1 MKLPSSL
8 SFASSL
14 TAGLLAALLSQG
26 ANAQT
31 AATPAAKTAP
41 AAATPA
47 TPSAAASAPVASPA
61 RQALVDRLL
70 SLWHVEDVAVVMVQ
84 RPAVNAMEQARVVL
98 QGRVSAEK
106 RDRTLKDISSDVQ
119 TYVDEATPIAKANA
133 QKLVGPTVGP
143 MLLENFDD
151 NELRQI
157 IALLESPVKKKFEK
171 LVPVMEKT
179 LGEKV
184 ATESAATI
192 NPKLQTMTQAVGLKL
207 RAASIAP

>member
-1 MKLPSSL
+1 MKLLPSP
-8 SFASSL
+8 SFATSL

-26 ANAQT
+26 ASAQT
-31 AATPAAKTAP
+31 AATPAAKTT
-41 AAATPA
+41 AAAAAPA
-47 TPSAAASAPVASPA
+47 TPSTAASPA

-106 RDRTLKDISSDVQ
+106 RDRTLKEISSDVQ

-133 QKLVGPTVGP
+133 QKLVTPTVGP

-171 LVPVMEKT
+171 LVPAMEKT

-184 ATESAATI
+184 ASESAAAI

>member
-8 SFASSL
+8 SFATSIS
-14 TAGLLAALLSQG
+14 AGLLATLLSQG
-26 ANAQT
+26 ASAET
-31 AATPAAKTAP
+31 AGTPAAKTT
-41 AAATPA
+41 AAAAAAAPTG
-47 TPSAAASAPVASPA
+47 AAASTPAASPA

-119 TYVDEATPIAKANA
+119 AYVDEATPIAKANA
-133 QKLVGPTVGP
+133 QKLVAPTVGP
-143 MLLENFDD
+143 MLLESFDD

-184 ATESAATI
+184 ASESAAAI

>member
-1 MKLPSSL
+1 MKLLPSP
-8 SFASSL
+8 SFATTL

-26 ANAQT
+26 ASAQT
-31 AATPAAKTAP
+31 AATPAAKTT
-41 AAATPA
+41 AAAAAPA
-47 TPSAAASAPVASPA
+47 TPSTAASPA

-106 RDRTLKDISSDVQ
+106 RDRTLKEISSDVQ

-133 QKLVGPTVGP
+133 QKLVTPTVGP

-179 LGEKV
+179 LGETV

>member
-8 SFASSL
+8 SFATSIS
-14 TAGLLAALLSQG
+14 AGLLAALLSQG
-26 ANAQT
+26 ASAQT
-31 AATPAAKTAP
+31 AGTPAANTT
-41 AAATPA
+41 AAAAAPA
-47 TPSAAASAPVASPA
+47 TPSAAASAPAASPA

-133 QKLVGPTVGP
+133 QKLVAPTVGP
-143 MLLENFDD
+143 MLLESFDD

-184 ATESAATI
+184 ASESAAAI